1 MSCNVVSIPVR
12 SIFDGLGDGIIAAA
26 MSGDARFIVLIGCT
40 TPQVKSL
47 CMHVYVHTRV
57 YAYVYAFV
65 CVRVSVL
72 SVCVCVCA
80 CVRACVC
87 INIP

>member
-65 CVRVSVL
+65 CVSACE
-72 SVCVCVCA
+72 CV
-80 CVRACVC
+80 
-87 INIP
+87 